1 MNSRWTIY
9 RMIDRQQLNAAK
21 QQYEVDLAEYK
32 ANKKKNPDLEKPSEP
47 PLQLLFIPLPI
58 VKDQN
63 GKMILIHTFY

>member
-1 MNSRWTIY
+1 MHSRWTIY

-21 QQYEVDLAEYK
+21 QQYKVDLAEYK

-47 PLQLLFIPLPI
+47 LLQLLLFLPI

-63 GKMILIHTFY
+63 GKIILIHTFY